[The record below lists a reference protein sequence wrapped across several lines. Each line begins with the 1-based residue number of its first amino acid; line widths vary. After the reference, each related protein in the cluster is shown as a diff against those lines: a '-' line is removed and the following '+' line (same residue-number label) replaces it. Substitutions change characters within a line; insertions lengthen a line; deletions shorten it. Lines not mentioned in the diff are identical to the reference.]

1 MKQSRSQTQDRL
13 ILLAAF
19 LQYHRNWVVLTTL
32 ALSGILFV
40 ALGLIPSLG
49 GLSSARAHN
58 DATPLIEFDP
68 VEQTVAPYQIHI
80 PAFFNTTTPQT
91 EASLAQP
98 VTTPPPAASPVPTV
112 PPVPPPWPTPDGA
125 AHQASV
131 PILMYH
137 YLSDAP
143 EGADRYRVDLS
154 VSPALFEQ
162 QLAYLQQQGY
172 QSISLYDL
180 LGALTQGLPLPEKPV
195 IITFDDGYRDNYENA
210 LPLLSQYGF
219 TATFFVLTEVTNL
232 GEPDY
237 MSWDQMRAMQAAG
250 MDIECHARVHEELTA
265 NNDERLAW
273 QVLGCSEAIESQL
286 GRRPRFVAYP
296 SGVFD
301 ERVIQ
306 YFASD
311 NFWGGLTTQ
320 QGKLHDSSGLFEL
333 KRLRVRSTTT
343 LDRLAALL
351 NFQELP

>member
-1 MKQSRSQTQDRL
+1 MKQSRSEAQDRL

-19 LQYHRNWVVLTTL
+19 LQYHRNWVALTTL
-32 ALSGILFV
+32 TLSGILLV
-40 ALGLIPSLG
+40 VLGLIPSVG
-49 GLSSARAHN
+49 GLSSARAHS
-58 DATPLIEFDP
+58 DATPLIEFDNTAQSTP
-68 VEQTVAPYQIHI
+68 LNQIHI
-80 PAFFNTTTPQT
+80 PAFFDTTTPQP
-91 EASLAQP
+91 EM
-98 VTTPPPAASPVPTV
+98 TPTPAATPVPTV
-112 PPVPPPWPTPDGA
+112 PAVPPPWPTPDGVT
-125 AHQASV
+125 HQVSV

-143 EGADRYRVDLS
+143 EGADRYRTDLS

-172 QSISLYDL
+172 QAISLYDL

-237 MSWDQMRAMQAAG
+237 LSWDQMRAMQAAG
-250 MDIECHARVHEELTA
+250 MDIECHARVHEELVA
-265 NNDERLAW
+265 NSDERLAW
-273 QVLGCSEAIESQL
+273 QVLGCREAIESQL
-286 GRRPRFVAYP
+286 GKRPRFVAYP

-301 ERVIQ
+301 DRVVQ

-320 QGKLHDSSGLFEL
+320 QGKLHDSSELFAL
-333 KRLRVRSTTT
+333 KRLRVRNTTT
-343 LDRLAALL
+343 PDRLAALL